1 MSALSRLPLLLAS
14 ASPRRRELLTQIGVR
29 FELATHDVDETP
41 RRAEPPEDYVLRMA
55 LEKAMWVA
63 DRAATDQAVL
73 GADTTVVLDGQALGK
88 PRHREHALEML
99 AALSGRSHQ
108 VWSAVA
114 VSKAGETRT
123 ALSMTEVEFRDLSR
137 QEALA
142 YWHTGEPGDKA
153 GAYAIQG
160 VGALFVTRMTG
171 SYSGV
176 VGLPLQE
183 TAQLL
188 IAFGVPTALTIGVSN
203 DE

>member
-1 MSALSRLPLLLAS
+1 MTDLSSLPLLLAS

-29 FELATHDVDETP
+29 FDLAAHDVDETP
-41 RRAEPPEDYVLRMA
+41 RGTEPPDDYVLRMA
-55 LEKAMWVA
+55 VEKAVWAA
-63 DRAATDQAVL
+63 DSAARDQAVL

-88 PRHREHALEML
+88 PRHRDHALEML

-108 VWSAVA
+108 VCSAVA
-114 VSKAGETRT
+114 VCKAGETRT
-123 ALSMTEVEFRDLSR
+123 ALSVTEVVFRRLSR

-142 YWHTGEPGDKA
+142 YWCTGEPEDKA

-160 VGALFVTRMTG
+160 IGALFVTRIAG

-176 VGLPLQE
+176 VGLPLRE

-188 IAFGVPTALTIGVSN
+188 TTFGVPTALTAGVSTN
-203 DE
+203 E